1 MCNTY
6 SLTLQCQMAIR
17 ANCAVLLKPPQ
28 MGGDRFSPRFV
39 EQPGEEAVRWE
50 GWSDGQGRRQ
60 GAASLGS
67 CAGF

>member
-1 MCNTY
+1 
-6 SLTLQCQMAIR
+6 MAIR

-28 MGGDRFSPRFV
+28 MGGDRFSPWFV